1 MSETA
6 PPPGRH
12 DVYREITDH
21 IIAAIEKG
29 AGDFEMPWHR
39 EVGSTLPTNAL
50 TANSYN
56 GVNIMG
62 FVLSVAACQNK
73 SS

>member
-1 MSETA
+1 MVRCSQREEETMSETA
-6 PPPGRH
+6 PAPSRR
-12 DVYREITDH
+12 DVYREITDY

-50 TANSYN
+50 TGN
-56 GVNIMG
+56 VERTRT
-62 FVLSVAACQNK
+62 
-73 SS
+73 